1 MRQAPVNKTWYY
13 INALAYHTTF
23 KGGAPCTPTR
33 RRLLQL
39 NNSIGARTP
48 TQKAWHSARPL
59 KGRNRRTSG
68 GAADAIPGLTRLGL
82 EPGRL
87 HRPRA
92 PTAPQCAGSCGSPG
106 PRCPVANHS
115 EPLQEPAPTGRPQAG
130 SSPPPLFA
138 TAPGPSPTVPARPLE
153 RLAPRPRWTGP
164 QPQRSRTSGGPT
176 PPPSGR

>member
-59 KGRNRRTSG
+59 KGRNRRASG
-68 GAADAIPGLTRLGL
+68 GAADAIPGLNRLGL
-82 EPGRL
+82 KNLGGFIGHA
-87 HRPRA
+87 HRQRRNA
-92 PTAPQCAGSCGSPG
+92 LVRVDCQGH
-106 PRCPVANHS
+106 V
-115 EPLQEPAPTGRPQAG
+115 
-130 SSPPPLFA
+130 
-138 TAPGPSPTVPARPLE
+138 VP
-153 RLAPRPRWTGP
+153 
-164 QPQRSRTSGGPT
+164 
-176 PPPSGR
+176 